1 MKKIWTLLASVLLVA
16 CIGGNDDPNDITDK
30 FDGTRN
36 IHESFERHSDG
47 SISYHA
53 IPWGGLE
60 ASVRDRNLPVDW
72 SGYESITI
80 EFAEPLKHSVQVKL
94 SNKMRTFGRVGITK
108 LRYYFDGQDATQVDY
123 VAIQSSDSCTL
134 EIKRVYLTPGTSAWE
149 TTKLWEGECSFGN
162 WENGISIPAS
172 QFLEVQDGDQL
183 EFIYQNDTSDPKVE
197 YWQFKTIYGG
207 TTTTLEGNADQLNEW
222 GCASVGNSGVFRIH
236 LTAKDV
242 KELRKIG
249 LFVNGFYNIVTQ
261 VNLLKRG
268 VSTEAD
274 TEVK

>member
-1 MKKIWTLLASVLLVA
+1 MKKLWTLLAPVLLVA

-162 WENGISIPAS
+162 WENGIKIPAS
-172 QFLEVQDGDQL
+172 QFLL
-183 EFIYQNDTSDPKVE
+183 
-197 YWQFKTIYGG
+197 
-207 TTTTLEGNADQLNEW
+207 
-222 GCASVGNSGVFRIH
+222 
-236 LTAKDV
+236 
-242 KELRKIG
+242 
-249 LFVNGFYNIVTQ
+249 Q
-261 VNLLKRG
+261 V
-268 VSTEAD
+268 
-274 TEVK
+274 

>member
-1 MKKIWTLLASVLLVA
+1 MKKLWTLLAPVLLVA

-162 WENGISIPAS
+162 WENGIKMLLSS
-172 QFLEVQDGDQL
+172 L
-183 EFIYQNDTSDPKVE
+183 K
-197 YWQFKTIYGG
+197 
-207 TTTTLEGNADQLNEW
+207 
-222 GCASVGNSGVFRIH
+222 
-236 LTAKDV
+236 
-242 KELRKIG
+242 LRK
-249 LFVNGFYNIVTQ
+249 VTSWSLSIKTTPAIRKWSTGSSRPSTTALPQ
-261 VNLLKRG
+261 RLKAMPT
-268 VSTEAD
+268 S
-274 TEVK
+274 